1 MVQDDHV
8 ECRLLIDKDTPHT
21 KESLFKILPYSERIK
36 TEAFEL
42 MDALG
47 LLEYVNGIYFVNTNG
62 IFEYDDDP
70 EKEKAVAEYILQQ
83 LRAM

>member
-1 MVQDDHV
+1 
-8 ECRLLIDKDTPHT
+8 
-21 KESLFKILPYSERIK
+21 
-36 TEAFEL
+36 